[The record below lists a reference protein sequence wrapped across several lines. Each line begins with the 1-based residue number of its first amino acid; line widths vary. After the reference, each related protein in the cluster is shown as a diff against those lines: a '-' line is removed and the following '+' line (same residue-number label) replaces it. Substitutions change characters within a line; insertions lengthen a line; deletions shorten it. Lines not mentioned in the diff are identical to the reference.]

1 MKTIPALLLSLS
13 LCAAAWALFHAADV
27 GVRVTVLHIIAS
39 PKEVAK

>member
-13 LCAAAWALFHAADV
+13 LCALAWAVMHGCHTGFK
-27 GVRVTVLHIIAS
+27 VTVLHIIAT